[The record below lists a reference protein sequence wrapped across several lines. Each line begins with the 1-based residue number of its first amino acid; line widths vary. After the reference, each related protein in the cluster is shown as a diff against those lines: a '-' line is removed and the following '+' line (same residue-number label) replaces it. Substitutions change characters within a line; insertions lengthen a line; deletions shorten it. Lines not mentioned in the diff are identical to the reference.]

1 MIKIQNLT
9 FRFSS
14 HKVLD
19 DISIEFEKKQVN
31 GIVGLNGAGKTTFF
45 NVLSTT
51 LKTQTGDIMLDG
63 SKISNKDIAYLETV
77 NFFYSRI
84 TGNEYLKIFKQTNLD
99 FNLDSLQ
106 EFLKLPLDD
115 LIETYS
121 TGMKKKLA
129 LLGVLKQDKKIFLLD
144 EPFNGLDLETNK
156 IMELIVTALK
166 EKGKTI
172 FVSSHIID
180 PLLAVCDKIHYLDN
194 GKFARTFEKHDFHHI
209 EEELFKKLK
218 SEAKTIISKSI

>member
-63 SKISNKDIAYLETV
+63 SEISNKDIAYLETV

-99 FNLDSLQ
+99 F
-106 EFLKLPLDD
+106 
-115 LIETYS
+115 T
-121 TGMKKKLA
+121 
-129 LLGVLKQDKKIFLLD
+129 
-144 EPFNGLDLETNK
+144 
-156 IMELIVTALK
+156 
-166 EKGKTI
+166 
-172 FVSSHIID
+172 H
-180 PLLAVCDKIHYLDN
+180 
-194 GKFARTFEKHDFHHI
+194 R
-209 EEELFKKLK
+209 FKV
-218 SEAKTIISKSI
+218 